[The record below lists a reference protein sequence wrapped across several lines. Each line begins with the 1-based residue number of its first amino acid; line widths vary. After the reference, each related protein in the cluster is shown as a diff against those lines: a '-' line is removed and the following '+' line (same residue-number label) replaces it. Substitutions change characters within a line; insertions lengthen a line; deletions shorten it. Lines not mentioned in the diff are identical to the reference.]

1 MNANSL
7 IERLTS
13 MALALPTGKSDGSS
27 TAQKA
32 ASAADAPY
40 ARELRKS
47 LEKSDKDKASTTDAN
62 DKPKASPQSDETSS
76 RTPARS
82 DELATRHDASSNTSP
97 KPVVTSGTPVAEEG
111 VSTPPSEP
119 SIEVIDEVVVSTT
132 LTNEAQQVDT
142 PDVISSGRSPA
153 STSADEPATEADLQA
168 MIESILQQ
176 LQQIANT
183 QAESAQT
190 QETTTPT
197 PTDAKTSAIPAG
209 LQQAIEQV
217 MQQTSPETQVDD
229 PAAQA
234 QQAIDMIEELISRF
248 GKDVEDDEED
258 DKDGDSS
265 DVEDDLSKIQAL
277 LEQITGQQQVAET
290 PVVVQV
296 TANVWGDVG
305 AAGQVEANTPNAAH
319 PVNTPEVEL
328 PEVAAEAAVEN
339 GAFSEAFRLEAGEFA
354 SVSAEATASEMTS
367 VDSSAESSQP
377 EPDQSA
383 VRVDATSAPS
393 RVVSTTSG
401 PAGPGEIEGSRQ
413 SAAIQLINRV
423 SQSISTGATQG
434 EQSFKMQVG
443 AGELGQL
450 QIEVTTHKGAVT
462 AVIHAEQPSTQKL
475 LVEHMQHLRDSLVQA
490 GHNVDKIQVET
501 SPDGSMFEDFTRQ
514 QSSQSSQQD
523 DQNNVD
529 YPLFD
534 LHADD
539 KPTTPQPASRPSR
552 HITSR
557 DQLDIAI

>member
-13 MALALPTGKSDGSS
+13 MALALPTGTPDSS
-27 TAQKA
+27 NTAQKA

-47 LEKSDKDKASTTDAN
+47 LEKSDKANASTADAHE
-62 DKPKASPQSDETSS
+62 KPKASHQAEETQSG
-76 RTPARS
+76 TPARH
-82 DELATRHDASSNTSP
+82 DELTPRREASSQASP
-97 KPVVTSGTPVAEEG
+97 KPAVTSVTPVAEEG
-111 VSTPPSEP
+111 VPTPPAEP
-119 SIEVIDEVVVSTT
+119 AIDVIDEVVVSTT
-132 LTNEAQQVDT
+132 LTS
-142 PDVISSGRSPA
+142 DVQRFDALDAISAGRSSA
-153 STSADEPATEADLQA
+153 STPADEPATEPDLQA

-183 QAESAQT
+183 QAESTQT
-190 QETTTPT
+190 QGTTT

-209 LQQAIEQV
+209 LQQAIQQV
-217 MQQTSPETQVDD
+217 MHQTSPETQVAD

-234 QQAIDMIEELISRF
+234 QQAIDMIDELISRF
-248 GKDVEDDEED
+248 GKDVEEDEED
-258 DKDGDSS
+258 DKDGDAC

-305 AAGQVEANTPNAAH
+305 AASQVEANKPSAGQ
-319 PVNTPEVEL
+319 PVSTPEVEL
-328 PEVAAEAAVEN
+328 PEIAVEAASEN
-339 GAFSEAFRLEAGEFA
+339 GASSEAFTLVGDEFA
-354 SVSAEATASEMTS
+354 SASAETTATDVTS
-367 VDSSAESSQP
+367 IDSSAEASQP
-377 EPDQSA
+377 EPDQAA

-393 RVVSTTSG
+393 RVVNTTSG

-413 SAAIQLINRV
+413 AAAIQLINRV

>member
-13 MALALPTGKSDGSS
+13 MALALPTGKPDSS
-27 TAQKA
+27 SAAQKDG
-32 ASAADAPY
+32 SAADAPY

-47 LEKSDKDKASTTDAN
+47 LEKSDKAKASKTDAIE
-62 DKPKASPQSDETSS
+62 KPKASHQAEETPSG
-76 RTPARS
+76 TPARHDEPTPRHEGSLKASPQPVTTS
-82 DELATRHDASSNTSP
+82 D
-97 KPVVTSGTPVAEEG
+97 TPVAEEG
-111 VSTPPSEP
+111 VPTPPVEP
-119 SIEVIDEVVVSTT
+119 AIDLIDEAVVSTT
-132 LTNEAQQVDT
+132 LTSDVQRFDAPDAISADT
-142 PDVISSGRSPA
+142 SSA
-153 STSADEPATEADLQA
+153 STSTDEPATEADLQA

-183 QAESAQT
+183 QAESTQT
-190 QETTTPT
+190 QGTTT
-197 PTDAKTSAIPAG
+197 PTDAKTSAIPTG
-209 LQQAIEQV
+209 LQQAIVQV
-217 MQQTSPETQVDD
+217 MQQASPETQVDD

-234 QQAIDMIEELISRF
+234 QQAIDMIDELISRF
-248 GKDVEDDEED
+248 GKDVEEDEED
-258 DKDGDSS
+258 EKDSDSS

-277 LEQITGQQQVAET
+277 LEQITGQQQVAEA
-290 PVVVQV
+290 PIVVPV

-305 AAGQVEANTPNAAH
+305 AAGQVDANTPNSAE

-328 PEVAAEAAVEN
+328 PEIAAEAASEN
-339 GAFSEAFRLEAGEFA
+339 GVLPEAFPLEAGEFA
-354 SVSAEATASEMTS
+354 SVSAEKTASDVTS
-367 VDSSAESSQP
+367 VDSSVETSRP

-383 VRVDATSAPS
+383 VRVDATSVPS

-401 PAGPGEIEGSRQ
+401 PAGLGEVEGSRQ
-413 SAAIQLINRV
+413 AAAIQLINRV

-434 EQSFKMQVG
+434 EQSFKMLVG

-552 HITSR
+552 QITSR

>member
-13 MALALPTGKSDGSS
+13 MALALPTGKPDSS
-27 TAQKA
+27 SAAQKDG
-32 ASAADAPY
+32 SAADAPY

-47 LEKSDKDKASTTDAN
+47 LEKSDKAKASKTDAIE
-62 DKPKASPQSDETSS
+62 KPKASHQAEETPSG
-76 RTPARS
+76 TPARH
-82 DELATRHDASSNTSP
+82 DELTPRHEASANVSP
-97 KPVVTSGTPVAEEG
+97 KPVVTSDSQVAEEG
-111 VSTPPSEP
+111 VPTPPAEP
-119 SIEVIDEVVVSTT
+119 AIDVIDEAVVSTT
-132 LTNEAQQVDT
+132 LTSDVQRFDAISADT
-142 PDVISSGRSPA
+142 SSA
-153 STSADEPATEADLQA
+153 FTSTDEPAAEVDLQA

-190 QETTTPT
+190 QGATT
-197 PTDAKTSAIPAG
+197 PTDAKASAIPAG

-217 MQQTSPETQVDD
+217 MQQTNPETQVDD

-248 GKDVEDDEED
+248 GKDVEEDEED
-258 DKDGDSS
+258 EKDSDSS

-277 LEQITGQQQVAET
+277 LEQITGQQQVAEA
-290 PVVVQV
+290 PIVVPV

-305 AAGQVEANTPNAAH
+305 AAGQVDANKPNAGQS
-319 PVNTPEVEL
+319 VNTPDVEL
-328 PEVAAEAAVEN
+328 PEVAVEAASEN
-339 GAFSEAFRLEAGEFA
+339 GVLPEAFPLEAGEFA
-354 SVSAEATASEMTS
+354 SVSAEKTASDVTS
-367 VDSSAESSQP
+367 VDSSVETSRP

-401 PAGPGEIEGSRQ
+401 PAGLGEVEGSRQ
-413 SAAIQLINRV
+413 AAAIQLINRV

-475 LVEHMQHLRDSLVQA
+475 LVEHMQHLRDSLIQA

>member
-7 IERLTS
+7 IERLTR
-13 MALALPTGKSDGSS
+13 MALALPTGKPDSS
-27 TAQKA
+27 NTAQKA

-47 LEKSDKDKASTTDAN
+47 LEKSDKAKASTTDAN
-62 DKPKASPQSDETSS
+62 EKPKASHQAEETPS
-76 RTPARS
+76 RTPARH
-82 DELATRHDASSNTSP
+82 DELIPRHEASANASP
-97 KPVVTSGTPVAEEG
+97 KPVVTSDSQVAEEG
-111 VSTPPSEP
+111 VPTPPVDP
-119 SIEVIDEVVVSTT
+119 SIDVIDEVVVSAS
-132 LTNEAQQVDT
+132 LTSEVQQVDA
-142 PDVISSGRSPA
+142 PDVISAGRSPA

-190 QETTTPT
+190 QGATT

-234 QQAIDMIEELISRF
+234 QQTIDMIDELISRF
-248 GKDVEDDEED
+248 GKDVEKDEED

-277 LEQITGQQQVAET
+277 LEQITGQQQVAEA

-305 AAGQVEANTPNAAH
+305 ANGQVEANKPNAAQ

-328 PEVAAEAAVEN
+328 PEIAADAASEN
-339 GAFSEAFRLEAGEFA
+339 EAFSEAFTLEAGEFA
-354 SVSAEATASEMTS
+354 SVSTETTTTELTN
-367 VDSSAESSQP
+367 VDSSAETSQP
-377 EPDQSA
+377 EQDQSA
-383 VRVDATSAPS
+383 IRVDATSAPS

-401 PAGPGEIEGSRQ
+401 PAGLGEVEGSRQ
-413 SAAIQLINRV
+413 AAAIQLINRV

-501 SPDGSMFEDFTRQ
+501 SPDGSMFDDFTRQ